1 MATKRKSPSKPVP
14 SPRVKAPAVQSADAT
29 GAEPDP
35 GFKTY
40 TVVHTPVAHSG
51 QRYAAGDLIELDEAE
66 AERLG
71 DNLALHDSAAT
82 EEAT

>member
-1 MATKRKSPSKPVP
+1 MATKRKSPSKPVV
-14 SPRVKAPAVQSADAT
+14 SPRSKAPAVQASDDAV
-29 GAEPDP
+29 AEPDP